1 MITAV
6 DTNILSDILRPS
18 NPYYTESLRW
28 LRDAQARGQA
38 LICDIVYAELVY
50 HYTYDRDAL
59 ESDLQRLNVEVSS
72 IDTNIAY
79 EAGLRWAQYRR
90 EGGPRNR
97 VLPDFLIGA
106 HAIVTADTFLTRDA
120 GFYRTYFPELRAL

>member
-1 MITAV
+1 M
-6 DTNILSDILRPS
+6 
-18 NPYYTESLRW
+18 
-28 LRDAQARGQA
+28 
-38 LICDIVYAELVY
+38 ICDIVYAELVY
-50 HYTYDRDAL
+50 HYIYDRDAL
-59 ESDLQRLNVEVSS
+59 EAELQRLNVEVSS

-106 HAIVTADTFLTRDA
+106 HAIITADTFLTRDA
-120 GFYRTYFPELRAL
+120 GFYRTYFPELNAR